1 MRSIVFRHKARH
13 KQKWLGSLARTNC
26 HNQHIQYSRGQ
37 RMAPLAL
44 LTPLVVRTL
53 LTLPFP
59 HTYFQ
64 PDEFYQALEP
74 AHYHVFGYGY
84 LSWEWRDLPL
94 AESLAH
100 TDVSEL
106 HGKLW
111 GKLVAVAAGG
121 RMRGWAWPGV
131 FVVIYEVLKGLG
143 LDRGRFL
150 TMVPRAVGIIIAALT
165 DYYTY
170 CLSSKLLGHGSAPTA
185 LFLSLTSLFNGHL
198 LPRSLSTS
206 PETLLTLMA
215 LYYFPF
221 PAPGVPEVYGLQNVT
236 NLKPIGASKSRRE
249 TEGGEKEFMR
259 VEDSDK
265 SSYGVNDMDY
275 VVIDRAPP
283 FVVEAPQHKDR
294 LVLSICLA
302 TLALCIR
309 PTMLSLWAFLGAN
322 LLWRRFQS
330 SGLQSL
336 IGTTALAMSSILC
349 TVAGSTAIDY
359 LMSGRLYVPL
369 LTFIYQNVIVN
380 ISSFYGSTDHLYH
393 LVQTL
398 PIMLFPLWIW
408 WAKGFIACILPAS
421 LLPAQLNKFDKPK
434 GLKILAK
441 AITFTIAVFSLSPHS
456 EWRFLHPLLP
466 PLLLYTIPS
475 FSISYTPTVLGA
487 YYPVRSF
494 RQYLRMDKVP
504 FYVILL
510 SGIVPFIYLNVFHG
524 AAQVEVMNILRR
536 GDLGNVTS
544 LAVLAPCHSTPWMSH
559 LHKDIEGWFLTC
571 EPPVGV
577 DAKMHR
583 TQQDWF
589 YSNPVQYLSS
599 VFPYPPS
606 QLHDISY
613 ASFSKTYPSHIIL
626 FGELLSRRGI
636 VSETVL
642 ETDESQPVITTRE
655 GDVTGEL
662 ESLGYHEVWNG
673 WNGFDWAQDEE
684 ERKGG
689 VRVWRLA

>member
-1 MRSIVFRHKARH
+1 MAC
-13 KQKWLGSLARTNC
+13 LAF
-26 HNQHIQYSRGQ
+26 
-37 RMAPLAL
+37 
-44 LTPLVVRTL
+44 LTPLVVRAL
-53 LTLPFP
+53 LTLLLP

-74 AHYHVFGYGY
+74 AHYYVFGYGY

-94 AESLAH
+94 AETL
-100 TDVSEL
+100 VSTGTSEF

-111 GKLVAVAAGG
+111 NKLVEVAAGG
-121 RMRGWAWPGV
+121 RMRGWAWPGI
-131 FVVIYEVLKGLG
+131 FVVIYEVLKGLK
-143 LDRGRFL
+143 LDRGLFL
-150 TMVPRAVGIIIAALT
+150 TMSPRAVGVIVAVLT

-185 LFLSLTSLFNGHL
+185 LFLSLTSLFNAHL

-221 PAPGVPEVYGLQNVT
+221 PAPGVPQVNGLHNVT
-236 NLKPIGASKSRRE
+236 NLKLIRASKGE
-249 TEGGEKEFMR
+249 TGEGEKELIG
-259 VEDSDK
+259 VKDSDK
-265 SSYGVNDMDY
+265 RFYGVNDLDY
-275 VVIDRAPP
+275 VVIDRTPP
-283 FVVEAPQHKDR
+283 FVVKTPQHKDK
-294 LVLSICLA
+294 LALSVCLA
-302 TLALCIR
+302 TIALCIR
-309 PTMLSLWAFLGAN
+309 PTMVSLWAFLGVN
-322 LLWRRFQS
+322 LLWRRFQT
-330 SGLQSL
+330 SGLPSL
-336 IGTTALAMSSILC
+336 ISTTALAISSIFC
-349 TVAGSTAIDY
+349 TVAGSAAIDY
-359 LMSGRLYVPL
+359 LMTGRLYVPL
-369 LTFIYQNVIVN
+369 LTFIYQNVIAN
-380 ISSFYGSTDHLYH
+380 ISSFYGSTNHLYH
-393 LVQTL
+393 LVQSL

-408 WAKGFIACILPAS
+408 WAKGFIACMLPTG
-421 LLPAQLNKFDKPK
+421 LLPAQLNKFDKPE
-434 GLKILAK
+434 GLRILAK
-441 AITFTIAVFSLSPHS
+441 AITFTVAALSLSPHS

-466 PLLLYTIPS
+466 PLLLYAIPS

-504 FYVILL
+504 FYVILF

-524 AAQVEVMNILRR
+524 AAQVEVMNVLRR

-589 YSNPVQYLSS
+589 YSNPVQYLSA

-606 QLHDISY
+606 QLHDIPY

-626 FGELLSRRGI
+626 FGELLSRHGV
-636 VSETVL
+636 VSETIL
-642 ETDESQPVITTRE
+642 EADESQPVMVTTRE
-655 GDVTGEL
+655 GDVVGEL
-662 ESLGYHEVWNG
+662 ESLGYQEVWNG

-689 VRVWRLA
+689 VRVWRRLT